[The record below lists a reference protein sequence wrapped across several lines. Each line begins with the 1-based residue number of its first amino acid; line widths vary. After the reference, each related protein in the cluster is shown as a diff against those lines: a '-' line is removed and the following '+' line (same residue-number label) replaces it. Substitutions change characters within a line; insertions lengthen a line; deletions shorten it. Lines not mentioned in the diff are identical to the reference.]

1 MENTI
6 LLRLRERIPEGCSS
20 VKEIEKIC
28 QDVTFDVLSASYGEE
43 EVRNILRELCG
54 RLHFSVRTK
63 ERQLPE
69 QVQSKEAPFSLKGI
83 LSYLLAG
90 AAYYVGYVLSESHL
104 VGGVACVAVGA
115 LGGKYLNPKKANAS
129 LEISV
134 PLSIEVCSTV
144 EELAEEVERVVELL
158 ENSISLSEGE
168 KQVNP
173 EDMLEKRYPRI
184 LRYLYDN
191 YMECISKESLDQ
203 FQLKTLE
210 SLFKRSGYELVQYTE
225 EKASCF
231 NSSWATTVS
240 ERTTTAPA
248 LLNTQTGDCIL
259 KGHVLYPQIVDKNQ

>member
-28 QDVTFDVLSASYGEE
+28 QDVTFDVLSASYGDE

-54 RLHFSVRTK
+54 RLHFSVRIK

-129 LEISV
+129 LEISA

-173 EDMLEKRYPRI
+173 EDMLENRYFSV
-184 LRYLYDN
+184 LKYLYDS
-191 YMECISKESLDQ
+191 YIEYISAENVDRFHTKV
-203 FQLKTLE
+203 LE
-210 SLFKRSGYELVQYTE
+210 NIFKRFGYELISYTK
-225 EKASCF
+225 EKEIYF
-231 NSSWATTVS
+231 DSSQATTVS
-240 ERTTTAPA
+240 ECTTTVPA
-248 LLNTQTGDCIL
+248 LLKKQTGDCIF
-259 KGHVLYPQIVDKNQ
+259 KGHVLFPKKSER